1 MRLTRQSSITVT
13 MIALVT
19 MAACGQD
26 PPAHTVMADGWLG
39 DEHVE
44 TCAALQ
50 RIHAESPPV
59 ETLEAGD
66 ITIPDVEG
74 VGPLRAVV
82 VPADPGSPRM
92 VTEPAEVATPPILE
106 PGFEHDVVVM
116 VGAVEPGVDEL
127 ADRLVASGED
137 VTNTGTT
144 QVNGRTLYRTVAVKE
159 AGEITTLDLRDC
171 RDDGRWMAA
180 RAAIDPATTGAC
192 AASGNVAACREAVE
206 LAEEL
211 STAVTWA
218 ASSTTIR
225 PDVDDKGRVVVRQR
239 FELSEL
245 SSRNL
250 ARLLHMRVTNDDWTR
265 VNAPP
270 CQAPVGLTD
279 FCDTPEGNKDL
290 RDDDGLQ
297 YRHDGDH
304 GPWTARWQLTDSSKG
319 LRLTLRSSATP

>member
-1 MRLTRQSSITVT
+1 MRRTRQSSITVM

-19 MAACGQD
+19 MGACGQD
-26 PPAHTVMADGWLG
+26 PPPHTVMADGWLG
-39 DEHVE
+39 DEQVE

-50 RIHAESPPV
+50 RIHAEAPPV

-66 ITIPDVEG
+66 ITVPDVEG

-82 VPADPGSPRM
+82 VPADPDSPRM
-92 VTEPAEVATPPILE
+92 VTEAAEATTAPIME

-116 VGAVEPGVDEL
+116 VGSVEPGVDEL
-127 ADRLVASGED
+127 ADRLVASGRN

-171 RDDGRWMAA
+171 GDDGRWMAT
-180 RAAIDPATTGAC
+180 RAAIDPATTGRC
-192 AASGNVAACREAVE
+192 AASDNVAACREVVA

-211 STAVTWA
+211 STAVSW
-218 ASSTTIR
+218 ASSTTVR
-225 PDVDDKGRVVVRQR
+225 PDVDDQGRVVVRQR

-250 ARLLHMRVTNDDWTR
+250 ARMLHMRVTNDHWTR
-265 VNAPP
+265 VDAPP
-270 CQAPVGLTD
+270 CEAPVGLTD
-279 FCDTPEGNKDL
+279 FCDTPEGNADL

-297 YRHDGDH
+297 YRRKGDH
-304 GPWTARWQLTDSSKG
+304 GPWTATWQLTADSSKA
-319 LRLTLRSSATP
+319 LRLTLRQRG